1 MGDGALPKDPPSP
14 QWVVRTP
21 AEGATGTRCEGLGCP
36 MFSGEDEDEDEEAE
50 EDDHP
55 FP

>member
-1 MGDGALPKDPPSP
+1 MGDGAIPTGPQSP
-14 QWVVRTP
+14 EWVVVVRTP
-21 AEGATGTRCEGLGCP
+21 KEGATGTRCEGLGCP
-36 MFSGEDEDEDEEAE
+36 MFSEEDEDEEAE